1 MAGMGA
7 KEQALYRSSRRM
19 LRILASAVVLC
30 MATWFSASAVVPQLR
45 EEWALSDGAAA
56 WLTIAVQLGFVA
68 GAVLSSV
75 FNLADVFPV
84 RWVMVGA
91 CLGAASMN
99 LLLLTADG
107 PGLALPLR
115 FLTGAFLAGLYPP
128 SLKLMATWFTR
139 GRATALGV
147 MVGALTLGSAFPH
160 LVNALGGL
168 DWRTV
173 IWVTSLST
181 LLGAAIIA
189 FSVREGPFP
198 FPRATFDIS
207 QAGQVFRNRK
217 VRLASLGYFGHMW
230 ELYAMWAWFI
240 VFFRAS
246 LASRGATDG
255 ALAAAA
261 TFAVIGIGALGC
273 WFGGVLAD
281 RWSKEQVTFWSL
293 AVSGACAATIG
304 LLFGAPAPVLLA
316 LALVWGFA
324 VVADSAQF
332 SGMVTEYADQRYVG
346 TALTLQLAGGF
357 LLTVMTI
364 WLIPLMEE
372 AVTWRYAFLLLVPG
386 PLLGMIVLHRL
397 RREAEIPNQL
407 RA

>member
-1 MAGMGA
+1 MSEQDSST
-7 KEQALYRSSRRM
+7 KERS
-19 LRILASAVVLC
+19 RILKILATAVALG

-45 EEWALSDGAAA
+45 EEWSLSDGSAA

-68 GAVLSSV
+68 GAVLSSL
-75 FNLADVFPV
+75 FNLSDIFPV
-84 RWVMVGA
+84 RSIMVGA
-91 CLGAASMN
+91 CIGAGAVN
-99 LLLLTADG
+99 LLLLAADG
-107 PGLALPLR
+107 PGVALPLR

-128 SLKLMATWFTR
+128 SLKLMATWFTQGR
-139 GRATALGV
+139 GTALGV

-181 LLGAAIIA
+181 LVGAAIIA
-189 FSVREGPFP
+189 VAVREGPFP
-198 FPRATFDIS
+198 FPRATFDMS

-246 LASRGATDG
+246 LSDRGAGDG

-261 TFAVIGIGALGC
+261 TFAVIGIGGIGC

-281 RWSKEQVTFWSL
+281 RWTKEQVTFWSL
-293 AVSGACAATIG
+293 ATSGACAATIG
-304 LLFGAPAPVLLA
+304 LLFGAPTPLVLA

-364 WLIPLMEE
+364 WLIPLVEE
-372 AVTWRYAFLLLVPG
+372 AVSWRWAFILLVPG
-386 PLLGMIVLHRL
+386 PALGMAAIRRL
-397 RREAEIPNQL
+397 ERLGPSVAPSDP
-407 RA
+407 

>member
-1 MAGMGA
+1 MNIEEPVVDDARFRVLRLLA
-7 KEQALYRSSRRM
+7 VSVAL
-19 LRILASAVVLC
+19 A
-30 MATWFSASAVVPQLR
+30 MATWFSASAVIPQLR

-56 WLTIAVQLGFVA
+56 WLTIAVQLGFVF
-68 GAVLSSV
+68 GAVLSSL
-75 FNLADVFPV
+75 FNLSDIFPV
-84 RWVMVGA
+84 RSVMVGA
-91 CLGAASMN
+91 CIGAASVN
-99 LLLLTADG
+99 LLLVAADG
-107 PGLALPLR
+107 PEFALPLR

-139 GRATALGV
+139 GRGTALSV

-181 LLGAAIIA
+181 LLGGAIIA
-189 FSVREGPFP
+189 IAVREGPFP
-198 FPRATFDIS
+198 FPRATLDIS

-217 VRLASLGYFGHMW
+217 VRLASFGYFGHMW

-246 LASRGATDG
+246 LAERGATDG

-261 TFAVIGIGALGC
+261 TFAVIGIGTLGC
-273 WFGGVLAD
+273 WFGGVMAD
-281 RWSKEQVTFWSL
+281 RWTKEKVTFWSL

-304 LLFGAPAPVLLA
+304 LLFGAPTPPILVLA
-316 LALVWGFA
+316 LLWGFA

-346 TALTLQLAGGF
+346 TTLTLQLAVGF
-357 LLTVMTI
+357 LLTVATI

-372 AVTWRYAFLLLVPG
+372 AVTWRYAFLLLLPG
-386 PLLGMIVLHRL
+386 PVLGMTAIHHLVK
-397 RREAEIPNQL
+397 AT
-407 RA
+407 AD

>member
-1 MAGMGA
+1 MARTQAPDGA
-7 KEQALYRSSRRM
+7 RFGV
-19 LRILASAVVLC
+19 LRILAVAIALA

-45 EEWALSDGAAA
+45 DEWALSDGAAA
-56 WLTIAVQLGFVA
+56 WLTIAVQLGFVF

-75 FNLADVFPV
+75 FNLSDIFPV
-84 RWVMVGA
+84 RSVMVAA
-91 CLGAASMN
+91 CIGAASVN
-99 LLLLTADG
+99 LLLLAADG
-107 PGLALPLR
+107 PELALPLR

-128 SLKLMATWFTR
+128 SLKLMATWFTKGR
-139 GRATALGV
+139 GTALGV
-147 MVGALTLGSAFPH
+147 MVGALTVGSAFPH

-189 FSVREGPFP
+189 AAVREGPFP
-198 FPRATFDIS
+198 FPRAALDIS

-246 LASRGATDG
+246 LADRGTTDG

-273 WFGGVLAD
+273 WFGGVMAD
-281 RWSKEQVTFWSL
+281 RWTKEKVTFWSL
-293 AVSGACAATIG
+293 AASGTCAATIG
-304 LLFGAPAPVLLA
+304 LLFGAPTPLVLA
-316 LALVWGFA
+316 LALIWGFA

-346 TALTLQLAGGF
+346 TALTLQLAVGF
-357 LLTVMTI
+357 LLTVATI
-364 WLIPLMEE
+364 WLIPLMEG

-386 PLLGMIVLHRL
+386 PLLGMIAIRRLH
-397 RREAEIPNQL
+397 
-407 RA
+407 